1 MRNLKKIGFS
11 LSVIQIS
18 SMVFFSIILLVSM
31 LSYISVKGI
40 ERVGEQFSVL
50 ANKTLPLSTNN
61 ANLTQNVLT
70 QVKTLNLGISSNAP
84 DKLSII
90 AQNYTDLA
98 QLAETQR
105 KQLFDISSQFSQ
117 VVTLGQKTELIER
130 LDELAKNA
138 LEVLALQSQIL
149 ETQAALNEIVPGFRY
164 GLSSIGPEMN
174 RVSLFFID
182 ENSEAADAASRF
194 IASASSME
202 STFLML
208 LMERDKDK
216 ALIAYREMR
225 NRIAGIELA
234 YDDFMTWYPD
244 AAEFASLTA
253 PYEMVKDGF
262 KPKGVLKLL
271 LEKTALVEKQKE
283 ALGIAAVDVEAT
295 IVLLNA
301 LSQQAERL
309 MDISKA
315 TVSSEIQNT
324 AYLLSI
330 GTLAMVMMILLFAIG
345 LRRWLKK
352 GLLAITKPM
361 ARLNEHQFDQVAQ
374 LQGPQEMKLIAS
386 QLNLVIENTRASLL
400 SVTNN
405 CQTLYRSAETSQ
417 SAADQTNHSL
427 NAQNSALQNM
437 VETISDLQSAIKEIA
452 QVTCLSTEVAQ
463 QATQHSQQ
471 GGKAIEGNSARLEA
485 LEKTLQ
491 TNEHSMAELEIK
503 VGEISDVVDLISNI
517 AENTNLLALNAAIEA
532 ARAGEQGRGFA
543 VVADE
548 VRHLASNTSKQ
559 TGNIRVMMQSLQ
571 SAAHRV
577 KEAVSDS
584 RVEMTHAMQS
594 SEEVKQT
601 FSEIELSI
609 EQIHHRVEQISVA
622 AEEQERTTNEVSE
635 SIRNISTQGDKT
647 KQQLETLIESAEE
660 VAEIGAQQH
669 AMLSKYSLG

>member
-18 SMVFFSIILLVSM
+18 SMVFFSIILLVSG
-31 LSYISVKGI
+31 LSYIGVKGI

-70 QVKTLNLGISSNAP
+70 QVKMLNFGMGSDSPNELSS
-84 DKLSII
+84 I
-90 AQNYTDLA
+90 AQNYKGLA
-98 QLAETQR
+98 QLADTQL
-105 KQLFDISSQFSQ
+105 KQLFDISSQFSKVITTAQ
-117 VVTLGQKTELIER
+117 
-130 LDELAKNA
+130 KNA
-138 LEVLALQSQIL
+138 LSDHLDGLANKAASVLQLQQQIL
-149 ETQAALNEIVPGFRY
+149 ATQTQLDEIVPGFRY

-182 ENSEAADAASRF
+182 ENPAAADAASRF

-208 LMERDKDK
+208 LMENDKDK
-216 ALIAYREMR
+216 AQVSYREMR
-225 NRIAGIELA
+225 NRLAGIELA
-234 YDDFMTWYPD
+234 YDDFIVWYPD

-253 PYEMVKDGF
+253 PYDMVKQGF
-262 KPKGVLKLL
+262 SENGVLKLL
-271 LEKTALVEKQKE
+271 LSKIELVEQQKA
-283 ALGIAAVDVEAT
+283 ALKIAGRDVEAT
-295 IVLLNA
+295 IGLLNA

-309 MDISKA
+309 MDGSKV
-315 TVSSEIQNT
+315 TVSSEINNI
-324 AYLLSI
+324 AYLLSV
-330 GTLAMVMMILLFAIG
+330 GTLAMVLMIFVFALG

-361 ARLNEHQFDQVAQ
+361 ASLNNHQFDHVAE
-374 LQGPQEMKLIAS
+374 LRGPQEMKLIAS
-386 QLNLVIENTRASLL
+386 QLNLVIENTRESLI

-405 CQTLYRSAETSQ
+405 CQTLYRTAETSK

-427 NAQNSALQNM
+427 DAQNNALQNM
-437 VETISDLQSAIKEIA
+437 VITVGDLQSAIKEIA
-452 QVTCLSTEVAQ
+452 QVTCQSTEVAQ

-471 GGKAIEGNSARLEA
+471 GGKAIEGNTLRLQA

-491 TNEHSMAELEIK
+491 TNEHSMADLEIK

-517 AENTNLLALNAAIEA
+517 ADNTNLLALNAAIEA

-559 TGNIRVMMQSLQ
+559 TGNIRVMMQSLE

-577 KEAVSDS
+577 KAAVSDS
-584 RVEMTHAMQS
+584 RIEMTHAMQS
-594 SEEVKQT
+594 SEDVKQT
-601 FSEIELSI
+601 FSEIESSI
-609 EQIHHRVEQISVA
+609 GQIHQRVEQISVA

-635 SIRNISTQGDKT
+635 NIRHISSQGDST
-647 KQQLETLIESAEE
+647 KLQLETLIASAEE
-660 VAEIGAQQH
+660 VADIGAQQQ
-669 AMLSKYSLG
+669 AMLNKYRLG

>member
-18 SMVFFSIILLVSM
+18 SMVFFSIILLVSG

-70 QVKTLNLGISSNAP
+70 QVKTLNLGIGSDSANE
-84 DKLSII
+84 LSVI
-90 AQNYTDLA
+90 AQSYTDLA
-98 QLAETQR
+98 QVADTQR
-105 KQLFDISSQFSQ
+105 NQLLDISSQFSQ
-117 VVTLGQKTELIER
+117 VITTSQKNELSER
-130 LDELAKNA
+130 LDGLAHTASN
-138 LEVLALQSQIL
+138 VLQLQKQIL
-149 ETQAALNEIVPGFRY
+149 ITQSDLDEVVPGFRY

-182 ENSEAADAASRF
+182 ENPEAADAASRF

-208 LMERDKDK
+208 LMEQDKDK
-216 ALIAYREMR
+216 AQVAYREMR

-234 YDDFMTWYPD
+234 YDDFMVWYPD

-253 PYEMVKDGF
+253 PYSMVKDGF
-262 KPKGVLKLL
+262 KPNGVLKLL
-271 LEKTALVEKQKE
+271 LAKIELVEQQKS
-283 ALGIAAVDVEAT
+283 ALRIAGQDVEAT
-295 IVLLNA
+295 IILLNA
-301 LSQQAERL
+301 LSKQAERL
-309 MDISKA
+309 MDDSKV
-315 TVSSEIQNT
+315 TVSSEISRIAT
-324 AYLLSI
+324 LLSI
-330 GTLAMVMMILLFAIG
+330 GTAVMVIMIFIFAIG
-345 LRRWLKK
+345 LRKWLKK

-361 ARLNEHQFDQVAQ
+361 AALNEHQFNQIAD

-386 QLNLVIENTRASLL
+386 QLNLVIENTRESLICV
-400 SVTNN
+400 SHN
-405 CQTLYRSAETSQ
+405 CQTLYRTAETSQ
-417 SAADQTNHSL
+417 SAADQTNQSL

-452 QVTCLSTEVAQ
+452 QVTCQSTDVAQ
-463 QATQHSQQ
+463 QATHHSQQ
-471 GGKAIEGNSARLEA
+471 GRKAIEGNTLRLQA

-503 VGEISDVVDLISNI
+503 VGEISDVVDVISNI

-559 TGNIRVMMQSLQ
+559 TGNIRIMMQSLQ

-577 KEAVSDS
+577 KGAVSDS
-584 RVEMTHAMQS
+584 RGEMTHAMQS
-594 SEEVKQT
+594 SEDVKQT

-609 EQIHHRVEQISVA
+609 GQIHQRVEQISVA

-635 SIRNISTQGDKT
+635 NIRHISSQGDRT
-647 KQQLETLIESAEE
+647 KLQLETLIASAEE
-660 VAEIGAQQH
+660 VADIGAQQQ
-669 AMLSKYSLG
+669 AMLNKYALT